1 MDRITTTC
9 SCEAPM
15 CLLSMCLAAMLQA
28 RDRQSGM
35 LMAVKVYDLRQLGEL
50 NKVQL
55 VREIQ
60 LHGAFVHR

>member
-1 MDRITTTC
+1 
-9 SCEAPM
+9 
-15 CLLSMCLAAMLQA
+15 
-28 RDRQSGM
+28 M

-60 LHGAFVHR
+60 LHGGFVHRY